1 LRNVAD
7 PAMNYSLLE
16 RMGMLV
22 RIAAPHFVAGILLD
36 AQERCVR
43 AAPIVAWA
51 VGLDRE
57 ALRKEFRL
65 RGWRASVIGEGASPR
80 HPLLAVIDEVQEGA

>member
-1 LRNVAD
+1 VRESRAD
-7 PAMNYSLLE
+7 RRLGS
-16 RMGMLV
+16 R
-22 RIAAPHFVAGILLD
+22 
-36 AQERCVR
+36 
-43 AAPIVAWA
+43 
-51 VGLDRE
+51 DRE